1 MVIFHE
7 RQSKK
12 ALEETDTCSH
22 SSDCGERGLPASV
35 IANAMNCGTVALV
48 EFAKTHDISLDWLAR
63 GDLKGLLRTVRA
75 MGQGGSTLG

>member
-1 MVIFHE
+1 
-7 RQSKK
+7 
-12 ALEETDTCSH
+12 
-22 SSDCGERGLPASV
+22 
-35 IANAMNCGTVALV
+35 MNCGTVALV